1 MKHKTIKTMKTHITI
16 LSAAL
21 LLATPAAFGDAAAIY
36 AKSCASCHGKD
47 GTGNTK
53 MGKKAGARD
62 YTTAEGQKWTDAE
75 GVKAILDGVKD
86 GDKTKMKGFTG
97 KVTEAEAKE
106 LVALIRQFKK

>member
-1 MKHKTIKTMKTHITI
+1 MKIHITI

-21 LLATPAAFGDAAAIY
+21 LLVSPAAFGDAAALY

-47 GTGNTK
+47 GKGDTK

-62 YTTAEGQKWTDAE
+62 YTTAEGQKWSDEE

-86 GDKTKMKGFTG
+86 GDKTKMKGYTG

-106 LVALIRQFKK
+106 LVAYIRKFKK